1 MYFPDEVV
9 SAEENRA
16 IDYQVLMAPVMEGCD
31 RVNVQQGA
39 GMAVTRS
46 DEVHE
51 YAASQFLK
59 WFTAKEN
66 NLRFVCESSYLPV
79 RKDANSIDALDQVIE
94 NNDLRVNQKTYD
106 CLATILNQE
115 DDITFYTTK
124 CFDNGYSTRKILDYS
139 LSDQASADRAAVEEL
154 IASGITRDEAVAP
167 YLGDDAFD
175 TWYDGFVEALT
186 QAAGA

>member
-1 MYFPDEVV
+1 M
-9 SAEENRA
+9 
-16 IDYQVLMAPVMEGCD
+16 
-31 RVNVQQGA
+31 
-39 GMAVTRS
+39 
-46 DEVHE
+46 
-51 YAASQFLK
+51 
-59 WFTAKEN
+59 
-66 NLRFVCESSYLPV
+66 
-79 RKDANSIDALDQVIE
+79 IE
-94 NNDLRVNQKTYD
+94 NNDLRVNKKTYD